1 MWRRKKTEKTNKS
14 ETTIF
19 PIKIDALEKFF
30 KDKFHYHDDLK
41 FTKYMVNKKKVA
53 VFYIDYVIEG
63 NKLGQ
68 IIEPLVDLK
77 PEIDLTNKNLLNE
90 LPFSSGTS
98 TNTKEDIHKK
108 LITGFV
114 FIYIEMEKAV
124 LAYPLS
130 TKETRS
136 VEKAETESLVLGSK
150 IAFSESILINM
161 NVIRWQI
168 NSTDLVFEKFTV
180 GTQAPREVR
189 IVYMKS
195 IANEDDV
202 NTMRQRI
209 QELDVDQIEGTIVLK
224 QYLEDSQMNLFPQF
238 DETELPDRLAYN
250 VTRGKIGVL
259 VDGSP
264 TSFIAPATLF
274 SFLESTE
281 DLYMRWQAGSFL
293 RILRFLAMIFSILV
307 TPTYVAAA
315 TYQYAII
322 PSQLLISI
330 GQSRAAVPFPPIF
343 EALLLEFLIE
353 LLREAGARLP
363 TKVGQTMGIVG
374 GIVIGQAAVEA
385 GLTSNIL
392 IIVVAMSALS
402 SFTTPSYLFGTTI
415 RLIRFPLIILA
426 GLLGLAGIVFGLCW
440 LIIHVLRLT
449 SLGRPYLV
457 PIYPLRLADF
467 NKVFFRT
474 PFSFVSKRAKSYRPK
489 DLLRFNKKDAKQK
502 RDIDE

>member
-1 MWRRKKTEKTNKS
+1 MWRRKKTEKTNQS
-14 ETTIF
+14 ETNIF
-19 PIKIDALEKFF
+19 PLKVDALEKFF
-30 KDKFHYHDDLK
+30 KEKFNYHDDLK
-41 FTKYMVNKKKVA
+41 FTKYTVNKKKVA
-53 VFYIDYVIEG
+53 VFYIDYVIES

-68 IIEPLVDLK
+68 IIEPLVDLN
-77 PEIDLTNKNLLNE
+77 PEVDITNKNLLNE

-130 TKETRS
+130 MKENRS

-150 IAFSESILINM
+150 IAFTESILINM

-168 NSTDLVFEKFTV
+168 NSTDLVFEKFTL

-281 DLYMRWQAGSFL
+281 DLNMRWQAGSFL
-293 RILRFLAMIFSILV
+293 RILRFMAMIFSILV

-330 GQSRAAVPFPPIF
+330 GQSRAAVPFPPI
-343 EALLLEFLIE
+343 
-353 LLREAGARLP
+353 
-363 TKVGQTMGIVG
+363 
-374 GIVIGQAAVEA
+374 
-385 GLTSNIL
+385 
-392 IIVVAMSALS
+392 
-402 SFTTPSYLFGTTI
+402 
-415 RLIRFPLIILA
+415 
-426 GLLGLAGIVFGLCW
+426 
-440 LIIHVLRLT
+440 
-449 SLGRPYLV
+449 
-457 PIYPLRLADF
+457 
-467 NKVFFRT
+467 
-474 PFSFVSKRAKSYRPK
+474 
-489 DLLRFNKKDAKQK
+489 
-502 RDIDE
+502 